1 MPASTVRRHLASG
14 IALCALLALA
24 ACTQPPASVAPANL
38 DIVCDGEGSPT
49 VILVPGMNTPL
60 DTFSL
65 LQHHLADGTRAC
77 SYSRAGLGDS
87 PAWPDDA
94 PDPSAG
100 MMADQLRATLDA
112 KGIEG
117 PYVMLGWSWGGLV
130 TQAFAARHRDRLVG
144 MVLEDSTSAE
154 FLDGS
159 EFPGAIWEEAG
170 RSIDTETS
178 RAELE
183 NLDVGDLP
191 LVVLVQ
197 GIGVTGEPDT
207 FTADDLKVWNAAQ
220 ERHAAMS
227 DNSVRVIATD
237 AGHGIHLD
245 SEALVEKAVEDVV
258 AAVRSGDPLRAC
270 DDFEWGPYTGE
281 CP

>member
-1 MPASTVRRHLASG
+1 MSASTVRRHLASG
-14 IALCALLALA
+14 VALSALLALA

-38 DIVCDGEGSPT
+38 DVVCDGEGSPT

-65 LQHHLADGTRAC
+65 LQHHLADGTRVC

-130 TQAFAARHRDRLVG
+130 TQAFAARHRDRLAGV
-144 MVLEDSTSAE
+144 VLEDATGVE
-154 FLDGS
+154 FLEGADI
-159 EFPGAIWEEAG
+159 PGTVWVEAG
-170 RSIDTETS
+170 RPIDIETT
-178 RAELE
+178 AGELE
-183 NLDVGDLP
+183 SLDLGELP

-197 GIGVTGEPDT
+197 GAEPTGEPDT
-207 FTADDLKVWNAAQ
+207 FTAQELEAWNKAQ
-220 ERHAAMS
+220 ERHAMLS
-227 DNSVRVIATD
+227 DNSVRVIAVD
-237 AGHGIHLD
+237 AGHAIHLD

-258 AAVRSGDPLRAC
+258 AAVRSGDPLPAC
-270 DDFEWGPYTGE
+270 DDLEWGPYTGE